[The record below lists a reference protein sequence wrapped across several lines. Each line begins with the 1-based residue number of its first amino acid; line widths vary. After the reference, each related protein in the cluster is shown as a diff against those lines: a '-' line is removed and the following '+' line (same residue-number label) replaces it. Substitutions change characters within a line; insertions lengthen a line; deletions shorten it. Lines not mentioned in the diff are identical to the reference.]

1 MKRSLP
7 AALAWR
13 WVMHIPQHADAQPA
27 VNGMDADLAVGPVV
41 HRSPSELLSDFQAA
55 EDALDPLLAG
65 ITGHNLFRRYPVPG
79 IFGATSDIV

>member
-7 AALAWR
+7 AALARR
-13 WVMHIPQHADAQPA
+13 WATHIPQQGDPQQA

-55 EDALDPLLAG
+55 EDGLDLLLAG
-65 ITGHNLFRRYPVPG
+65 ITSHNLFRRERRIIG
-79 IFGATSDIV
+79 ST